1 MFCLTSTRLCFCE
14 TLQGLPNRDVFLKVP
29 AAGDSGLKSK
39 SILGW
44 QPLVAKLW
52 QFKVRRGATQARRQ
66 KLLKNIVINVEGDSV
81 SRLRARE

>member
-14 TLQGLPNRDVFLKVP
+14 TLQCLPHRDVFLEVP

-39 SILGW
+39 SILGC

-52 QFKVRRGATQARRQ
+52 QFKVRRGAGASQ
-66 KLLKNIVINVEGDSV
+66 NIVIKVEGDSV
-81 SRLRARE
+81 IRLRARE